1 MKTIT
6 GLAAAAVA
14 GLALFGAGPSL
25 GEPGGF
31 SLVPA
36 AEARSRVSVSFSLF
50 YNELRPHGRWVR
62 HARYGQVWVPRH
74 QRDWRPYTRGR
85 WAMTRDYGWMW
96 VSDEPFG
103 WATYHYGSWDYDRRI
118 GWYWVPGYVWGP
130 AWVTWSDRGDYLGW
144 APIPASYLWGSAF
157 DDFFYRRP
165 VIHITFGDAWCY
177 APTRHFGSRR
187 IDRHVVPPRQ
197 NVTIVNNHT
206 TVVNNVTN
214 ITNVTIVDNRVYN
227 YGVSVEAVN
236 ALAETPVEMVELAEA
251 SAAPSGEAGGRAGVV
266 EVYRPV
272 ETPIADDPAVLAAI
286 SAEQTET
293 ASAVADDPALPPA
306 PEPMIEA
313 APSDPQPAP
322 PVDSLAEGVPA
333 SEPGTAPL
341 DAAPSADGGAPP
353 VETAILP
360 DPSTEMPVEDY
371 APPAEA
377 YAAPEPSYEAPVEAY
392 VPPPP
397 PAPEPAPPPP
407 PPPASEETAQ

>member
-6 GLAAAAVA
+6 GLAAAALA
-14 GLALFGAGPSL
+14 GLALFGVHPS
-25 GEPGGF
+25 GEGALGF

-36 AEARSRVSVSFSLF
+36 ADARTRVSVSFSLF

-62 HARYGQVWVPRH
+62 HARYGQVFVPRH
-74 QRDWRPYTRGR
+74 QKNWRPYTRGR
-85 WAMTRDYGWMW
+85 WTMTRDYGWMW

-177 APTRHFGSRR
+177 APIRHFGSRH
-187 IDRHVVPPRQ
+187 IDRHVVPVRQ

-227 YGVSVEAVN
+227 YGIPVSTVN
-236 ALAETPVEMVELAEA
+236 ALAETPVETVELADA
-251 SAAPSGEAGGRAGVV
+251 AAAPSGEAGGEADGTPGVV

-272 ETPIADDPAVLAAI
+272 ETPIADDPAVLETIA
-286 SAEQTET
+286 AEQTEA
-293 ASAVADDPALPPA
+293 ASAAADDPALPP
-306 PEPMIEA
+306 EP
-313 APSDPQPAP
+313 
-322 PVDSLAEGVPA
+322 
-333 SEPGTAPL
+333 
-341 DAAPSADGGAPP
+341 
-353 VETAILP
+353 
-360 DPSTEMPVEDY
+360 
-371 APPAEA
+371 
-377 YAAPEPSYEAPVEAY
+377 
-392 VPPPP
+392 
-397 PAPEPAPPPP
+397 
-407 PPPASEETAQ
+407 